1 MSHSPLYKFD
11 HSHSNPSDLHSGARE
26 RIADMTRFRHF
37 YHPSHQ
43 RWAEAYPP
51 GKSMAFNPTDISTNK
66 YIQNTLTSYCHWI
79 SHIMHLLIDSK
90 YSSKSI
96 QTAVARS
103 TWKSTIHFLARNV
116 VPSQSVYVE
125 PSTEMTQTPLNF
137 TNASQESGVPV
148 PTIDR

>member
-1 MSHSPLYKFD
+1 MSHSPLYKFA
-11 HSHSNPSDLHSGARE
+11 HFHSNPSDLHSGARE
-26 RIADMTRFRHF
+26 RIADMTRFWHF

-51 GKSMAFNPTDISTNK
+51 GKSMASNPTDISTNK
-66 YIQNTLTSYCHWI
+66 SIRNPLTSYRHWI
-79 SHIMHLLIDSK
+79 SHITHLLIDSK

-125 PSTEMTQTPLNF
+125 PLTEMTQTPLNF
-137 TNASQESGVPV
+137 TNASQESGVSV